1 MTILIKLAIL
11 IMKIIYGVL
20 KLLPVKNK
28 ITFISRQADTPSL
41 DFRLLSDEITKEHPD
56 FETVMLCRMLKGGV
70 IKKAGYCFHMIRQM
84 YHMATSRAVI
94 LDSYCIAVSVLDH
107 RKSLLVIQMWHSV
120 GTMKKFGYSI
130 LDRPE
135 GSSSR
140 IAHLMKMHRGYSYIL
155 CAGDGYVDHLAQGFN
170 VNKDIIKIL
179 PLPRVELLQDKEY
192 IKKKQNKIYAAY
204 PELDP
209 VKSGNKNI
217 VYVPTFRKEDDADFD
232 DAVNR
237 FAEALDPGKYNL
249 VVKAHPLSGY
259 HGQKFKNRGRFLTCD
274 EFTSMD
280 MLLVADA
287 VISDYSCVIYEAAVL
302 MKPLY
307 FYTYDYDEY
316 MSTRDIYM
324 DYRKEVPGPMCDDAA
339 SLAAAID
346 DMDAYDYDRLA
357 SFLKKYVSVTGHETE
372 DITEFI
378 FDHIN

>member
-1 MTILIKLAIL
+1 
-11 IMKIIYGVL
+11 
-20 KLLPVKNK
+20 
-28 ITFISRQADTPSL
+28 
-41 DFRLLSDEITKEHPD
+41 
-56 FETVMLCRMLKGGV
+56 
-70 IKKAGYCFHMIRQM
+70 
-84 YHMATSRAVI
+84 
-94 LDSYCIAVSVLDH
+94 
-107 RKSLLVIQMWHSV
+107 
-120 GTMKKFGYSI
+120 MKKFGYSI

-192 IKKKQNKIYAAY
+192 IKKKQNEIYSAY

-209 VKSGNKNI
+209 DKKGKKNI

-232 DAVNR
+232 EAVNR
-237 FAEALDPGKYNL
+237 FAEALDTGKYNL

-287 VISDYSCVIYEAAVL
+287 VVSDYSCVIYEAAVL

-324 DYRKEVPGPMCDDAA
+324 DYKKEVPGPMCDDAA

-346 DMDAYDYDRLA
+346 DMDAYDYGRLA
-357 SFLKKYVSVTGHETE
+357 SFLKLIVPRKHRQRQLSATGQANVKH
-372 DITEFI
+372 IAGSIRQCVFLHLLMSLCVLNQSFI
-378 FDHIN
+378 SRCSYSACKVLSLRAVRRARSLSPRTLPLLL